1 MGTMDEVHKEAM
13 ADYRSVSGYRD
24 RDGAVR
30 RLKVERTRR
39 DYIDS
44 GKADQDARVDRG
56 EYAACGVEYEGV
68 WLERQETRETT
79 A

>member
-1 MGTMDEVHKEAM
+1 MSTYDEEAM

-56 EYAACGVEYEGV
+56 EYAP
-68 WLERQETRETT
+68 
-79 A
+79 

>member
-1 MGTMDEVHKEAM
+1 MSTYDDVHKEAM
-13 ADYRSVSGYRD
+13 ADYRSVTGYRD

-56 EYAACGVEYEGV
+56 EYAP
-68 WLERQETRETT
+68 
-79 A
+79 